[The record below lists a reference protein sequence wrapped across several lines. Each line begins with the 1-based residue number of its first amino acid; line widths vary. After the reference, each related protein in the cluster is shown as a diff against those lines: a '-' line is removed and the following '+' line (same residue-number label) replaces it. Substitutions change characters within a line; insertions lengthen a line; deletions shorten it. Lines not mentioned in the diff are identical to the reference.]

1 MVKSVIKLLGAEIG
15 TVSNFIRD
23 FWPQTDHFIG
33 KDKKTKKTCKN
44 RRYEAVAVWV
54 RWMDFH
60 PKNVEHQPV
69 AVDYFNGGV
78 EQLKKVPELKYR
90 CEKRNSKK

>member
-1 MVKSVIKLLGAEIG
+1 MTYGLLRQTG
-15 TVSNFIRD
+15 SNDIRD
-23 FWPQTDHFIG
+23 FWPNKPKNHFIG
-33 KDKKTKKTCKN
+33 TDTDKKTKKTCKN
-44 RRYEAVAVWV
+44 RRYEAIAVWV